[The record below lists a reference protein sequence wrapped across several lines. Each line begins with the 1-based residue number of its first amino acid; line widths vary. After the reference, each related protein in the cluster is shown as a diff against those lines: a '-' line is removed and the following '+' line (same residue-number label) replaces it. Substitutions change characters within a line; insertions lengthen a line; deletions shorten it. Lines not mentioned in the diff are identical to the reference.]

1 MISWTTFHYYY
12 IFRWTKNRIFFT
24 SCFLKANII
33 SWLLLSF
40 YKKKVL
46 LFCTF
51 FLVICIPS
59 TALSIFTVW
68 QLDLVNLIVV
78 TTATKQLSR
87 ICYSYKECLFENN
100 QKYILL
106 LFWCVTMATSTT
118 TSFLYWMVLLFPV
131 ILRILRWLICKSA
144 FFCYYCYYY
153 PAQSRD
159 QII

>member
-87 ICYSYKECLFENN
+87 IYYSTKSVWKQTKSIYYCSFDVS
-100 QKYILL
+100 QWQQVQLL
-106 LFWCVTMATSTT
+106 LFCIEWYYYS
-118 TSFLYWMVLLFPV
+118 LLFYV
-131 ILRILRWLICKSA
+131 
-144 FFCYYCYYY
+144 FYV
-153 PAQSRD
+153 D
-159 QII
+159 